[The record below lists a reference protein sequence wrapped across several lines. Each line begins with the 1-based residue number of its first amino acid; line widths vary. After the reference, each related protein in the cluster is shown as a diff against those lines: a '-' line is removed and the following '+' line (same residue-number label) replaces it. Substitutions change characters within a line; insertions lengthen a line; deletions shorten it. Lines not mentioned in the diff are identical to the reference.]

1 MQSSFR
7 KYNLKLAIF
16 LSYREPSEGGGF
28 TITDDLLNS
37 IISKYKNKRIIFL
50 LLNDH
55 KNVLK
60 KKIKKAGFE
69 FYLFNENK
77 FLIKLKNI
85 IFSFF
90 PFLHKLYNKF

>member
-60 KKIKKAGFE
+60 NKIKK
-69 FYLFNENK
+69 
-77 FLIKLKNI
+77 KLVLNI
-85 IFSFF
+85 IYLMKINF
-90 PFLHKLYNKF
+90 

>member
-37 IISKYKNKRIIFL
+37 IISKYKNIP
-50 LLNDH
+50 
-55 KNVLK
+55 KNT
-60 KKIKKAGFE
+60 IYE
-69 FYLFNENK
+69 MP
-77 FLIKLKNI
+77 NI
-85 IFSFF
+85 IFNFF
-90 PFLHKLYNKF
+90 IVCIL